1 MRLHY
6 NLRMDDRVGHEESS
20 RRRGVLGRLRAVEP
34 SSASGLDQLMKRVRT
49 ASPKA
54 DLKLIEK
61 AVADQVDEA
70 VAFAEASPEPPP
82 EELFTDV
89 YKD

>member
-1 MRLHY
+1 MLFSERCLKDGA
-6 NLRMDDRVGHEESS
+6 LTE
-20 RRRGVLGRLRAVEP
+20 
-34 SSASGLDQLMKRVRT
+34 
-49 ASPKA
+49 A